1 MFDKAFE
8 RVIGHEG
15 GYTTDPKDR
24 GNWTTGIIGKGE
36 CKGTKYGISAA
47 SYPNLDIKNLA
58 EVQAKDIYH
67 KDYWQAIS
75 LDKLYPAMAFQVF
88 DAAIN
93 HGKTAAIKL
102 LQKAVGTKQDGIIG
116 PATLAAANSLTSP
129 EAIYKFNAARIELYT
144 SISTFQ
150 TYGRGWMARIANN
163 LRYAAEDK

>member
-36 CKGTKYGISAA
+36 LKGTKYGISAM
-47 SYPNLDIKNLA
+47 SYPNLDIKNLTEA
-58 EVQAKDIYH
+58 QAKDVYRN
-67 KDYWQAIS
+67 DYWQAIN

-116 PATLAAANSLTSP
+116 PLTIAAANNLASP
-129 EAIYKFNAARIELYT
+129 EVIYNFNAARIELYT
-144 SISTFQ
+144 NISTFQ
-150 TYGRGWMARIANN
+150 TYGRGWMARVANN